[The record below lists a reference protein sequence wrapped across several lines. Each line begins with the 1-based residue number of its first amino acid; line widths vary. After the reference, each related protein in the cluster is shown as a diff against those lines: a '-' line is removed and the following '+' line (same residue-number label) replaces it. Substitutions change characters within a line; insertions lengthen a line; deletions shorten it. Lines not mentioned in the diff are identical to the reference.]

1 MTNENNPEPLNDIIE
16 SDQAVEP
23 DAKVAEELRILPENN
38 EGIEIEE
45 IITAHATV
53 KTPLLKYMIRKKR
66 QRLQREKIIL
76 INISKQLDKQAAEIE
91 RMSSVLQSIQ
101 KYIKPLRKQQQELMK
116 QLQSQIK
123 EIQKQ
128 TSQVQKHVTKRKR
141 RI

>member
-45 IITAHATV
+45 IVTARATV
-53 KTPLLKYMIRKKR
+53 KAPLLKYMIRKKR

-128 TSQVQKHVTKRKR
+128 TSQVQKHAIKRKG